1 VPAAPTKFEHA
12 NPMPIDP
19 TLIEQAA
26 QHLLRGGVVA
36 FPTETVYGLGADA
49 GNGQAV
55 ASIYATKRRPP
66 INPLIC
72 HVPDLPAARA
82 LADFSP
88 LADRLAAAYW
98 PGPLTLVLP
107 LRPEAGIHP
116 LVTAGLNTIALRCPA
131 HPDAQAL
138 LRAVGRPIAAPSAN
152 PSGQLSSTRFSHVQ
166 RAFSDQ
172 PNIVILPDSQSPLG
186 LESTIVDGC
195 GDTPLL
201 LREGAITREEL
212 QDLLGTTL
220 LGASAQPQATGGTTI
235 KAPGMMRRHYAP
247 RKPLRLNATTVTPD
261 QALLA
266 FGANPIAGAAHS
278 LNLSE
283 TGNLLEAAAN
293 FYAMLHQL
301 DNAAV
306 ASIAVMPLPNHGLGR
321 ALNDRLA
328 RAIAE
333 D

>member
-1 VPAAPTKFEHA
+1 
-12 NPMPIDP
+12 MPIDP
-19 TLIEQAA
+19 TLIAQAA
-26 QHLLRGGVVA
+26 QHLLRGGLVA

-49 GNGQAV
+49 GSGQAV
-55 ASIYATKRRPP
+55 AAIYATKRRPA

-88 LADRLAAAYW
+88 LAERLAAAFW

-107 LRPEAGIHP
+107 LRPGAGIHP
-116 LVTAGLNTIALRCPA
+116 LVTAGLTTIALRCPA

-152 PSGQLSSTRFSHVQ
+152 PSGQLSSTRVDHVQ

-195 GDTPLL
+195 GDTPRL
-201 LREGAITREEL
+201 LREGAIAREEL
-212 QDLLGTTL
+212 QELLGGTL
-220 LGASAQPQATGGTTI
+220 LDASAQPQSSATGEATL

-247 RKPLRLNATTVTPD
+247 RKPLRLNAHDVRPD
-261 QALLA
+261 EALLA

-278 LNLSE
+278 LNLSD

-301 DNAAV
+301 DNTAA

-328 RAIAE
+328 RAIAK